1 MARLRIEVAKAKCRS
16 FGKCMSVA
24 PEVFAFDGEKKVSV
38 VEGAA
43 APDETIAKA
52 AKSCPYRVIAL
63 FDEDT
68 GEQVFP
74 PVRKAPPPSS

>member
-1 MARLRIEVAKAKCRS
+1 MARLRIEITKSKCRS

-24 PEVFAFDGEKKVSV
+24 PEVFAFDAEKKVSV
-38 VEGAA
+38 VEGGTASE
-43 APDETIAKA
+43 ETIAKA

-63 FDEDT
+63 VDEDT

-74 PVRKAPPPSS
+74 PVRK

>member
-1 MARLRIEVAKAKCRS
+1 M
-16 FGKCMSVA
+16 
-24 PEVFAFDGEKKVSV
+24 FAFDDEKKVRL
-38 VEGAA
+38 VEGGS

-52 AKSCPYRVIAL
+52 AKICPYRVIAL

-74 PVRKAPPPSS
+74 PVRK

>member
-1 MARLRIEVAKAKCRS
+1 MARLRIDITKSKCRS

-24 PEVFAFDGEKKVSV
+24 PEVFAFDAEKKVSL
-38 VEGAA
+38 VEGAS

-63 FDEDT
+63 VDEDT
-68 GEQVFP
+68 GEQIFP
-74 PVRKAPPPSS
+74 PVRK

>member
-1 MARLRIEVAKAKCRS
+1 MARLRIEITKSKCRS

-24 PEVFAFDGEKKVSV
+24 PEVFASDDEKKVRAI
-38 VEGAA
+38 EGGS

-63 FDEDT
+63 VDEDT

-74 PVRKAPPPSS
+74 PVRK

>member
-1 MARLRIEVAKAKCRS
+1 MGRLRIEVAKSKCRS

-24 PEVFAFDGEKKVSV
+24 PDVFAADDEKKVRVIAGGS
-38 VEGAA
+38 
-43 APDETIAKA
+43 APDETITKA

-63 FDEDT
+63 IDEDT

-74 PVRKAPPPSS
+74 PVRK

>member
-1 MARLRIEVAKAKCRS
+1 MARLRIEIDRSKCRS

-24 PEVFAFDGEKKVSV
+24 PQVFAADDEKKVRV
-38 VEGAA
+38 IAGGA

-52 AKSCPYRVIAL
+52 AKGCPYRVIAL
-63 FDEDT
+63 IDAET

-74 PVRKAPPPSS
+74 PLRK

>member
-1 MARLRIEVAKAKCRS
+1 MARLRIDITKSKCRS

-24 PEVFAFDGEKKVSV
+24 PEVFAFDDEKKVRV
-38 VEGAA
+38 TDGAS

-63 FDEDT
+63 IDEDT

-74 PVRKAPPPSS
+74 PVRK